1 MRRVHL
7 VVFVSALIA
16 FILAIVEIHAQTRS
30 RHRISP
36 PEKIDRGA
44 ERPVPIPA
52 AVQVAPPAVEVAP
65 SRPAAITTAI
75 RLADIGF
82 AEGFRF
88 ANLGGRREFF
98 VQVPQ
103 GADITATELVLAID
117 DVTAHD
123 ARRSLEVLLNDRS
136 VAAMPLDGKGSSRS
150 LRIPLGNAKPR
161 DGFLKFTFLYSGAAT
176 PDRCIDVR
184 YVGDSLTIRPET
196 AVTLDITF
204 AGLPDVAT
212 VAALMPREVAVVL
225 PRRRLAPAEIAT
237 ALTVARWL
245 AASGRQAKFHHGF
258 DILRALVKREDQ
270 RAWMRGIVIVGT
282 LQEVINDLD
291 RPVATFAGPGPE
303 FGALIA
309 VRVGGL
315 PALLVSDAASVPAGR
330 LLASP
335 NLAATRGA
343 TAASVSAVAPA
354 KLPTDL
360 VNLDRLGVLLPE
372 ADVFGRAA
380 LPLTIDTRALPAGT
394 TPSRLVLDVMVAP
407 DGTGERAVVSAY
419 INDHLVDSVVAV
431 TGARTRLDIPLPDG
445 MIGTTASVR
454 ALVQRRSAQ
463 GDCRFEPQGYP
474 AQILGSSAL
483 VLKSAGPQVRDFS
496 ALVPHWVNG
505 LDIVL
510 PQMVAEQPLTVLGLV
525 AEVLNV
531 LAAELAPLQV
541 HLVAPGATYEPAGP
555 FIVVSDVAPAGIAPR
570 VRFDRGRVV
579 VADRTGRTMLDLGGL
594 TNGAV
599 AQVVI
604 AGNHAGLWLKSLAAD
619 RSLPTPTRL
628 KLDRGDIAFLDET
641 GVALAMSTERDTLI
655 RVSYPDQMSWLTI
668 ADRFRKWII
677 GGLWVLATIAFLVV
691 LQRLLRRRRPARTG
705 E

>member
-1 MRRVHL
+1 
-7 VVFVSALIA
+7 
-16 FILAIVEIHAQTRS
+16 
-30 RHRISP
+30 
-36 PEKIDRGA
+36 
-44 ERPVPIPA
+44 
-52 AVQVAPPAVEVAP
+52 
-65 SRPAAITTAI
+65 
-75 RLADIGF
+75 
-82 AEGFRF
+82 
-88 ANLGGRREFF
+88 
-98 VQVPQ
+98 
-103 GADITATELVLAID
+103 
-117 DVTAHD
+117 
-123 ARRSLEVLLNDRS
+123 
-136 VAAMPLDGKGSSRS
+136 
-150 LRIPLGNAKPR
+150 
-161 DGFLKFTFLYSGAAT
+161 
-176 PDRCIDVR
+176 
-184 YVGDSLTIRPET
+184 
-196 AVTLDITF
+196 
-204 AGLPDVAT
+204 
-212 VAALMPREVAVVL
+212 
-225 PRRRLAPAEIAT
+225 
-237 ALTVARWL
+237 
-245 AASGRQAKFHHGF
+245 
-258 DILRALVKREDQ
+258 
-270 RAWMRGIVIVGT
+270 
-282 LQEVINDLD
+282 
-291 RPVATFAGPGPE
+291 
-303 FGALIA
+303 
-309 VRVGGL
+309 
-315 PALLVSDAASVPAGR
+315 
-330 LLASP
+330 
-335 NLAATRGA
+335 
-343 TAASVSAVAPA
+343 
-354 KLPTDL
+354 LPTDL